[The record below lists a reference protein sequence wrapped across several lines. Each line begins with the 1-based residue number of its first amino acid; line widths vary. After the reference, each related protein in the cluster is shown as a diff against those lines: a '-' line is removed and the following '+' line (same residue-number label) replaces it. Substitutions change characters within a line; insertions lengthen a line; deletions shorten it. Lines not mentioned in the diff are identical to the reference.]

1 MSADLPTHRDLARAA
16 KVTVTTI
23 KSYRRKFPEFFPVAS
38 QGKPIRF
45 DPKAVKAAL
54 AVSRHFRA
62 GLAVEVVRARL
73 VQELGPPETP
83 PPAPVSRPESA
94 RATSAPATSAPATSV
109 QAASGPTAS
118 GPTTSV
124 PPAPGEAK
132 TPSAEIAGL
141 AAPPRAP
148 DSLARVEAL
157 LDGLFSLQNRTHSL
171 MAELVAKLDTLA
183 DRLGPA
189 SPARAIPAP
198 PEGTRPPA
206 DLLALPVVI
215 QGASGQYLGV
225 TTKAGSP
232 FSLDQ
237 FENYLRRR
245 ARGLGCPA
253 SAWSACQGSWVLTL
267 TGPGQTHEHHFRLA
281 RTPRGNTVAL
291 FHQLVVGGKVVS
303 EAFLQTFLRQVKET
317 LDA

>member
-1 MSADLPTHRDLARAA
+1 MSPAPPTHQDLARAA

-38 QGKPIRF
+38 QGKPLRF
-45 DPKAVKAAL
+45 TPMAMKAAL

-62 GLAVEVVRARL
+62 GLAVDSVREKL
-73 VQELGPPETP
+73 VEEFGPPETP
-83 PPAPVSRPESA
+83 APSPAPTPSPASA
-94 RATSAPATSAPATSV
+94 PSAFSPTSAATSDAPAGANASPA
-109 QAASGPTAS
+109 QAAA
-118 GPTTSV
+118 
-124 PPAPGEAK
+124 
-132 TPSAEIAGL
+132 L
-141 AAPPRAP
+141 HAP
-148 DSLARVEAL
+148 DTLARIEAL
-157 LDGLFSLQNRTHSL
+157 MQGLFTLQNRTHSL

-183 DRLGPA
+183 DRLGPSSA
-189 SPARAIPAP
+189 PPAP
-198 PEGTRPPA
+198 RSAPAGPRPPA
-206 DLLALPVVI
+206 DLLGLPVVI
-215 QGASGQYLGV
+215 QGSSGQYLGV
-225 TTKAGSP
+225 TTKTGAA

-237 FENYLRRR
+237 FEAYLRRR

-253 SAWSACQGSWVLTL
+253 SSWSARQGSWVLTL

-281 RTPRGNTVAL
+281 HTPRGNTVAL